1 MRLTLLLSL
10 FGALAMAQGPV
21 PDFRPDTTFS
31 GSVLTGWKPL
41 GEAKWVAREGEITGT
56 GTGWLVSEKSWQDV
70 GFFARFRCTGECKT
84 GVLLR
89 VQKTATGMKGIYL
102 SLAAGDE
109 ASYAVTLDPAGKE
122 LSRTKLAGVGPFIRV
137 APAPNAAPSGAGA
150 GGPGR
155 AGAGG
160 RGPGRGGA
168 GKGGKGM
175 TLPVPLAPLAPP
187 PPGFRAEGWNEI
199 ELMLNANILRPVLNT
214 GVDYDPV
221 STEDSSGYG
230 PVALFVGGGEV
241 RFKDVSFQ
249 DLHSQKMP
257 AEQTSSRFRVQK
269 LDDLYYA
276 WGTAIA
282 DFNHDGVK
290 DVVAG
295 PYVYLGPKFTE
306 RQEIYIGVSYAP
318 GTQFTQNMVTYAHD
332 FTGDGWPDVLA
343 SESRP
348 MVLYVNP
355 RGENRRWHRFPV
367 LAGVTTEITLLKD
380 LDGDGR
386 PEVIFGTANGYSYA
400 KYDPAKPTEP
410 WAQHRVSDASVVYA
424 HGLGVGDI
432 NGDGRPDILN
442 AAGWWEQPPT
452 GAGDGLWKYHPVAFG
467 RWGRSEGAGGA
478 EMAVFDVNGD
488 GLNDVV
494 CGVNAHG
501 FGLAWFEQKRSGGE
515 ISFER
520 HMVMD
525 DFSTKNAGGVTIS
538 EMHAALAGDV
548 DGDGI
553 PDFITGKRHFSHL
566 ESDTDADPWGAPV
579 LYWFRTVRNKK
590 APGGAEFVPELIHNR
605 SGVGSQFSA
614 EDLNGDGALDIV
626 TTTNRGTFVFW
637 GTGSGT
643 KGKKSKK

>member
-1 MRLTLLLSL
+1 MRPTLL
-10 FGALAMAQGPV
+10 FPFVCALALAQGPV
-21 PDFRPDTTFS
+21 PDFRPDSTFS
-31 GSVLTGWKPL
+31 GSALTGWKPL
-41 GEAKWVAREGEITGT
+41 GLASWVARDGEITGT

-70 GFFARFRCTGECKT
+70 GFFARFRCAGDCKT

-109 ASYAVTLDPAGKE
+109 ASYSVTLDAGGKE
-122 LSRTKLAGVGPFIRV
+122 LSRTKLVGVGPFIRV
-137 APAPNAAPSGAGA
+137 APAPNAAPAAGR
-150 GGPGR
+150 G
-155 AGAGG
+155 GG

-168 GKGGKGM
+168 GKGGRGM

-187 PPGFRAEGWNEI
+187 PSGFRAEGWNEI
-199 ELMLNANILRPVLNT
+199 ELMMNANILRPVLNT

-230 PVALFVGGGEV
+230 PVALYAGGGEV

-249 DLHSQKMP
+249 DLHSQKIP
-257 AEQTSSRFRVQK
+257 AEQTSGRFRVQK
-269 LDDLYYA
+269 LDDFYYA

-290 DVVAG
+290 DIVAG
-295 PYVYLGPKFTE
+295 PYVYLGPTFAE

-318 GTQFTQNMVTYAHD
+318 GTQFTPNMVTYAHD
-332 FTGDGWPDVLA
+332 FTGDGWSDVLA
-343 SESRP
+343 TESRP

-355 RGENRRWHRFPV
+355 RGENRRWDRFPV
-367 LAGVTTEITLLKD
+367 VTGVNTEITLLKD
-380 LDGDGR
+380 MDGDGR

-410 WAQHRVSDASVVYA
+410 WAQHRVSEASVVYA

-442 AAGWWEQPPT
+442 AAGWWEQPAS
-452 GAGDGLWKYHPVAFG
+452 GAGDGPWKYHAVAFG

-478 EMAVFDVNGD
+478 EMAVYDVNGD

-494 CGVNAHG
+494 SGMNAHG
-501 FGLAWFEQKRSGGE
+501 FGLAWFEQKRAGGE

-520 HMVMD
+520 HIVMD

-538 EMHAALAGDV
+538 EMHAALAADV

-614 EDLNGDGALDIV
+614 GDLNGDGALDIV
-626 TTTNRGTFVFW
+626 TATNRGTFVFW
-637 GTGSGT
+637 GSAKRV
-643 KGKKSKK
+643 KGKK